1 MMSSNSEARKR
12 AEERNATE
20 AGLTTP
26 FGLYRAIQQMSYDAK
41 VKYNES
47 GNAYDWG
54 FYEALDQVSRIVN
67 LYYRGETGRS

>member
-1 MMSSNSEARKR
+1 MTGQNSEARKR
-12 AEERNATE
+12 AEERTATAE
-20 AGLTTP
+20 GLTTP

-41 VKYNES
+41 KRHNET

-67 LYYRGETGRS
+67 LYYRAETGR